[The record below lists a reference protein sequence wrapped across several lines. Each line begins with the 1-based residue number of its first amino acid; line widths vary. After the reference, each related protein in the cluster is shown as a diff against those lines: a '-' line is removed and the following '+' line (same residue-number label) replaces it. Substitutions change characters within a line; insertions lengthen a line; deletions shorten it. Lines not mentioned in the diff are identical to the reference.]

1 MHQGSPQL
9 SNILK
14 YSVTGTEESGILTS
28 IIMLAMVFLIKLMVL
43 SVVLQLNSELPSI
56 QNY

>member
-14 YSVTGTEESGILTS
+14 YSVTDTEESGILTS

>member
-28 IIMLAMVFLIKLMVL
+28 IIMLAMVLLIKLMVL